1 MAVFVVIDGKRLEIP
16 AEVRAGGVPAIAAW
30 EREQRQPAKKKGA
43 AAGGDK

>member
-1 MAVFVVIDGKRLEIP
+1 VAVFVEIDGKRVEIP

-30 EREQRQPAKKKGA
+30 EREQRQPTKKKGA

>member
-1 MAVFVVIDGKRLEIP
+1 MVFVKIDGKRVEIP

-30 EREQRQPAKKKGA
+30 ERELRQPAKRKGA